1 MLEVSW
7 SHKGLSEWAD
17 EEFNIMVQTFFR
29 PLNKMDCCLEEWEK
43 FSPTKSENLRCYQY
57 VAIIMKLNNM
67 SKHFP
72 ALAGQFWTTLRNR
85 KLSFCY
91 LIIKFASKDDDYGW
105 ISEHKEVTTFECRR
119 HLAMML
125 LSRVSDEDNSLILE
139 ILINKSRF
147 SEDSFEYIAHAEA
160 ETLQASLHLQFKDE
174 EATGP
179 GVLREWFILVC
190 QAIFDPR
197 NALFVACP
205 NDRRRFFPNPGKLGA
220 SVILL
225 CPIYDFVEVIY
236 CLRSYR

>member
-1 MLEVSW
+1 
-7 SHKGLSEWAD
+7 
-17 EEFNIMVQTFFR
+17 MVQTFFR
-29 PLNKMDCCLEEWEK
+29 PLNKMDCCLEEREK
-43 FSPTKSENLRCYQY
+43 FFPTKSENLGCYQY
-57 VAIIMKLNNM
+57 VAIIMKLSNM

-85 KLSFCY
+85 KLSFRY

-205 NDRRRFFPNPGKLGA
+205 NDRRRFFPNP
-220 SVILL
+220 VISFNISISR
-225 CPIYDFVEVIY
+225 IYTLKVVN
-236 CLRSYR
+236 

>member
-1 MLEVSW
+1 
-7 SHKGLSEWAD
+7 
-17 EEFNIMVQTFFR
+17 
-29 PLNKMDCCLEEWEK
+29 
-43 FSPTKSENLRCYQY
+43 
-57 VAIIMKLNNM
+57 
-67 SKHFP
+67 
-72 ALAGQFWTTLRNR
+72 
-85 KLSFCY
+85 
-91 LIIKFASKDDDYGW
+91 
-105 ISEHKEVTTFECRR
+105 
-119 HLAMML
+119 MML

-205 NDRRRFFPNPGKLGA
+205 NDRRRFFPNP
-220 SVILL
+220 VISFNISISR
-225 CPIYDFVEVIY
+225 IYTLKVVN
-236 CLRSYR
+236 